1 MLDPSLS
8 IEDLKWI
15 REVWQG
21 PLFFKFILTSD
32 ATRRAVDPSAYGLV
46 VSNLGGH

>member
-21 PLFFKFILTSD
+21 PLFFKGNLTAD
-32 ATRRAVDPSAYGLV
+32 ATRRAVDPIADGLV
-46 VSNLGGH
+46 VSNQGGH

>member
-1 MLDPSLS
+1 MLDPSLF

-21 PLFFKFILTSD
+21 PLFFKCIFTAD
-32 ATRRAVDPSAYGLV
+32 ATRRAVDPSADGLV
-46 VSNLGGH
+46 VSNHGGH

>member
-21 PLFFKFILTSD
+21 PLFFKCILTAD
-32 ATRRAVDPSAYGLV
+32 ATRRAVDPSADGLV
-46 VSNLGGH
+46 ISNQGGH